1 MRLKCLAF
9 ALVSAGAADAASAAT
24 IVVYTDPMTLDR
36 HTVVY
41 PTPGPHRAFMCM
53 APPAQ
58 SGCVPLR
65 LRRGQST
72 FVAD

>member
-1 MRLKCLAF
+1 MRRKCLAF
-9 ALVSAGAADAASAAT
+9 ALVSAWAADAASAAT
-24 IVVYTDPMTLDR
+24 IIVYTDPMTLDR

-53 APPAQ
+53 APPAE

-65 LRRGQST
+65 LKRGQT
-72 FVAD
+72 VPVAD